1 VSLTPVCGPFPL
13 LTTVVEAYSESW
25 GPCGSVAALMR
36 KFMLEVAL
44 PAGAMQVLVVRGAT
58 TRHSHLGAR
67 VWCTACLLR
76 PLCAPLSRHLPRLQ
90 CKAEGNTLLEKF
102 KSTSVPHFLFFR
114 DGHLRDTVVG
124 PNVPQLER
132 ALREHVPKADDPVI
146 DPTVR
151 RNIIYSGCAR
161 KQTLALV

>member
-1 VSLTPVCGPFPL
+1 MAPQRGIHTSGRGFG
-13 LTTVVEAYSESW
+13 EARS
-25 GPCGSVAALMR
+25 
-36 KFMLEVAL
+36 
-44 PAGAMQVLVVRGAT
+44 
-58 TRHSHLGAR
+58 
-67 VWCTACLLR
+67 LLR
-76 PLCAPLSRHLPRLQ
+76 RPCAPLSRHLPRPQ

-132 ALREHVPKADDPVI
+132 ALREHVPKAGDPVV

-151 RNIIYSGCAR
+151 
-161 KQTLALV
+161 QALYLHRLCDKA